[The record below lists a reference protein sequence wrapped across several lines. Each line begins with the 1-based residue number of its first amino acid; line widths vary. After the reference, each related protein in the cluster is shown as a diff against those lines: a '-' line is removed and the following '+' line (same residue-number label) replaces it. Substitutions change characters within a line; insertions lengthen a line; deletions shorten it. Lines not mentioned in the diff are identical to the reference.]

1 MAGLPEITI
10 AGTLVADPELRVT
23 PTGDAVATFTVAAN
37 DRRYD
42 KTTGEW
48 VDKGA
53 TFLRCSIW
61 RHAAENIAESLT
73 RGTRVLVTGV
83 LRQRDW
89 ETTEGEKRYGFEV
102 DATEVAASLKWSVV
116 KVTKTARATTTAV
129 SPDGAS
135 GSRDDPWGDDKP
147 PF

>member
-10 AGTLVADPELRVT
+10 AGTLVADPELRIT
-23 PTGDAVATFTVAAN
+23 PTGTSVANFTVAAN

-42 KTTGEW
+42 KDSGQW

-61 RHAAENIAESLT
+61 CHAADNVAESLT
-73 RGTRVLVTGV
+73 RGARVLLTGT
-83 LRQRDW
+83 LRQREW
-89 ETTEGEKRYGFEV
+89 ETPEGEKRYAFDV
-102 DATEVAASLKWSVV
+102 DVTEIGASLKWATVT
-116 KVTKTARATTTAV
+116 VTKATRDTTT
-129 SPDGAS
+129 SS
-135 GSRDDPWGDDKP
+135 GNGNGGRDSWDDDKP